1 MTFIGLI
8 ATGLIYPQGLFA
20 SRFSKSQLEI
30 AQFAYDKGKP
40 HGFPQTM
47 RAIAWQESSFGVNI
61 ENAAE
66 GSCGIF
72 GNRADIVSNRVS
84 TLWAKVTTEEAKHLL
99 INDRDFAASMCIAE
113 LKFWQDRRKN
123 WNDVIRSYNA
133 GWCLENGDRYLKEI
147 RSKMDYLRGR

>member
-1 MTFIGLI
+1 MTFIGI
-8 ATGLIYPQGLFA
+8 MASAVIYPQGLFA
-20 SRFSKSQLEI
+20 SRFSAKQMEI

-47 RAIAWQESSFGVNI
+47 RAIAWQESSLGVNL
-61 ENAAE
+61 ENVAE

-72 GNRADIVSNRVS
+72 GNRADIVRNRVS
-84 TLWAKVTTEEAKHLL
+84 WKVLTTEDARQLL